1 MLRRVIIVLLCL
13 PLLRPANCLFGF
25 GDKKKE
31 KENSKSDVQMGLE
44 AMREGL
50 SDPQAM
56 KETLSMLK
64 DPETMAEVKKMMND
78 PKFIADMER
87 LKQDPKFVE
96 SMKHAHKMAS
106 DPQTAGRLTR
116 ELKEEMLA
124 ARRQDARSD
133 AEIGLSGLAA
143 ASQDPRVLKDA
154 MDSLKDP
161 SVRAEVEKMMKDPK
175 FREEMER
182 MKSDPTFKRAME
194 TAKGKMEEIAKD
206 PVEQEKLKR
215 KAERMGFA

>member
-1 MLRRVIIVLLCL
+1 
-13 PLLRPANCLFGF
+13 
-25 GDKKKE
+25 
-31 KENSKSDVQMGLE
+31 MGLE

-50 SDPQAM
+50 SDPTAM
-56 KETLSMLK
+56 KETLQMLK

-124 ARRQDARSD
+124 ARREDTRSD
-133 AEIGLSGLAA
+133 AEIGLAGLAS
-143 ASQDPRVLKDA
+143 ASQDPRILKDA

-182 MKSDPTFKRAME
+182 MKSDPTFRRAME
-194 TAKGKMEEIAKD
+194 TAMGKMEDISKY

-215 KAERMGFA
+215 KAERMGFT